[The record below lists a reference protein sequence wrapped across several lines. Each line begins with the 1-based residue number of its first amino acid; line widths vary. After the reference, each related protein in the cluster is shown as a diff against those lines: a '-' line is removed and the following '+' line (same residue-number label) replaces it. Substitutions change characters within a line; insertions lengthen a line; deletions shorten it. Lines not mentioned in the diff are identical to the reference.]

1 MSEVTDLYVR
11 SLEEFDKRVKAIADE
26 QWADPTPCTDWNV
39 RDLVN
44 HVTGEDLWAPLLL
57 EGKTL
62 EEVGDRFDGDVLGED
77 PVAAWTRARDGA
89 LQAIEAWSGRPVHTS
104 MGQMPADEYLAQ
116 LFADH
121 LIHAWDLA
129 RGIGADEELDPDLVG
144 ECYRRSLP
152 HEEMMRSSGAF
163 GNRVV
168 APAGASPQ
176 QRLLAL
182 YGRRA

>member
-1 MSEVTDLYVR
+1 MSDVTDLYVR
-11 SLEEFDKRVKAIADE
+11 SLDEFDKRVGEITDE
-26 QWADPTPCTDWNV
+26 RWGDPTPCTEWNV

-44 HVTGEDLWAPLLL
+44 HVVGEDLWAPLLL
-57 EGKTL
+57 EGKSL
-62 EEVGDRFDGDVLGED
+62 EEVGDRFDGDLLGED
-77 PVAAWTRARDGA
+77 PVAAWTQAREGA
-89 LQAIEAWSGRPVHTS
+89 LQAIEGWSGQPVHTS

-152 HEEMMRSSGAF
+152 HEEMMRASGVF
-163 GNRVV
+163 GSRVV
-168 APAGASPQ
+168 PPAGAGPQ
-176 QRLLAL
+176 ERLLAL